1 MQTPHSIIPEIK
13 KPMGCKLCIAYRVLN
28 ISVTEILLNGA
39 GINALIGEVKPA
51 GMSQHMGMNRKRQPR
66 FFSGPQNHVADG
78 AIAERTAS
86 FRHKDIGKTRMGPL

>member
-1 MQTPHSIIPEIK
+1 LKFRKWEIDWAN
-13 KPMGCKLCIAYRVLN
+13 GELN

-66 FFSGPQNHVADG
+66 FFSGPPNQMADG

-86 FRHKDIGKTRMGPL
+86 FRHKDIGKTRMGSL